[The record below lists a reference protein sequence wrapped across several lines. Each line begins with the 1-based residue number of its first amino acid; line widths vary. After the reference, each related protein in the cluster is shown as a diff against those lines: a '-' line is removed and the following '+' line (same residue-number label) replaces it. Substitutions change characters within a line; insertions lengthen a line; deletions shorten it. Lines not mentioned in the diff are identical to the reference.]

1 MKKPAGYGLLANDC
15 LHMSDDSMPVR
26 RALPDGAAGEAHVLS
41 KSAGPSP
48 VSQTNQN
55 PHAITKQKA
64 PARMLRLCRLLFG
77 SAA

>member
-1 MKKPAGYGLLANDC
+1 MKKPAGFGLLANDC

-48 VSQTNQN
+48 FLRRTKK
-55 PHAITKQKA
+55 PPAIT
-64 PARMLRLCRLLFG
+64 
-77 SAA
+77 